1 MSNKQM
7 IVYKEGFIY
16 KIKRFFLNLFG
27 KKENKEIKEIK
38 EESSIDIIES
48 NDSVIEKESLKDK
61 FMEEIRVD
69 TTETD
74 KIIARNAF
82 LDKIDGNEEELGN
95 LSLEDL
101 FKVFNYYDEVI
112 NENEEEIKKLN
123 VTA

>member
-27 KKENKEIKEIK
+27 KKENKEIKE
-38 EESSIDIIES
+38 ESSIDIVES
-48 NDSVIEKESLKDK
+48 NDSVGEKEFIKDK
-61 FMEEIRVD
+61 FMEDIRVD